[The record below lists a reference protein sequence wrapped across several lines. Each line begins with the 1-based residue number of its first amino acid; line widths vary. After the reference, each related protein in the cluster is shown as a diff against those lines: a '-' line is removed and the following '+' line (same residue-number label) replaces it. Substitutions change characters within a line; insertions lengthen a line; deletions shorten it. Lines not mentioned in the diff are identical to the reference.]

1 MRQKNAQNGHQRG
14 TNMMTTIISFG
25 VLLAFALVIFCTI
38 KWWNLRLT
46 GPTPVSLFTFIAIL
60 FTSGL
65 DVGLIMFP
73 LAFDYTLYADV
84 ATEPAYGFTNPLALE
99 FGFWGFL
106 IWAFYFL
113 TAFYFCAI
121 EPRVQFFKIPVVKLL
136 NNLVIITTCAFTG
149 ALFLIYMPYYIAEV
163 GDGETIIPAFYVICF
178 LVILVAVMSS
188 TDIKYVKV
196 LSVASTFL
204 FLALI
209 LFMWANAGMGL
220 GEFASTASNI
230 GGYFS
235 NIHKFI
241 IPLTD
246 YHEFY
251 LFWWFAWSIMIGQFT
266 SRFIGGLTTWQLLLA
281 LMVIPSIPLG
291 MWFTVLYYYHLESIP
306 TAGIANWAMT
316 IVGITFVINSFDSLI
331 RLYTDNL
338 SLTVERFGKAVYI
351 GGNTALLFVLTLLF
365 QSQWLQIQWVGTVVI
380 GMYVACLLY
389 VLLVERD
396 TLSGVDGN
404 RLPAE

>member
-1 MRQKNAQNGHQRG
+1 
-14 TNMMTTIISFG
+14 MMTSIISFG
-25 VLLAFALVIFCTI
+25 ILLAFALVIFCTI
-38 KWWNLRLT
+38 KWWNLRLI

-73 LAFDYTLYADV
+73 LAFDYPLYADV

-136 NNLVIITTCAFTG
+136 NNIVIITTCAFTG

-163 GDGETIIPAFYVICF
+163 GDGETIIPAFYIICF

-204 FLALI
+204 FLGLI
-209 LFMWANAGMGL
+209 AFMWYNAGMGL

-281 LMVIPSIPLG
+281 LLVIPSIPLG
-291 MWFTVLYYYHLESIP
+291 VWFTVLYYYHLESIP

-338 SLTVERFGKAVYI
+338 SLTVERYGKAAYI
-351 GGNTALLFVLTLLF
+351 AGNTIVLFVLTLLF

-389 VLLVERD
+389 VLLVKRD
-396 TLSGVDGN
+396 TLSGVDGH

>member
-1 MRQKNAQNGHQRG
+1 
-14 TNMMTTIISFG
+14 MMTSIISFG
-25 VLLAFALVIFCTI
+25 ILLAFALVIFCTI
-38 KWWNLRLT
+38 KWWNLRLI

-73 LAFDYTLYADV
+73 LAFDYPLYADV

-136 NNLVIITTCAFTG
+136 NNIVIITTCAFTG

-163 GDGETIIPAFYVICF
+163 GDGETIIPAFYIICF

-204 FLALI
+204 FLGLI
-209 LFMWANAGMGL
+209 AFMWYNAGMGL

-281 LMVIPSIPLG
+281 LLVIPSIPLG
-291 MWFTVLYYYHLESIP
+291 VWFTVLYYYHLESIP

-351 GGNTALLFVLTLLF
+351 GGNTIVLFVLTLLF
-365 QSQWLQIQWVGTVVI
+365 QSQWLQIQWVGTVAI

-389 VLLVERD
+389 VLLVKRD
-396 TLSGVDGN
+396 TLSGVDGH
-404 RLPAE
+404 RLPVE

>member
-1 MRQKNAQNGHQRG
+1 MPKTG
-14 TNMMTTIISFG
+14 TKEGPNMMTTIISFG

-73 LAFDYTLYADV
+73 LAFDYPLYADV

-389 VLLVERD
+389 VLLVKRD

>member
-1 MRQKNAQNGHQRG
+1 MKCPKTG
-14 TNMMTTIISFG
+14 TKEGLIMMTSIISFG
-25 VLLAFALVIFCTI
+25 ILLAFALVIFCTI
-38 KWWNLRLT
+38 KWWNLRLI

-73 LAFDYTLYADV
+73 LAFDYPLYADV

-136 NNLVIITTCAFTG
+136 NNIVIITTCAFTG

-163 GDGETIIPAFYVICF
+163 GDGETIIPAFYIICF

-204 FLALI
+204 FLGLI
-209 LFMWANAGMGL
+209 AFMWYNAGMGL

-281 LMVIPSIPLG
+281 LLVIPSIPLG

-351 GGNTALLFVLTLLF
+351 AGNTIVLFVLTLLF

-389 VLLVERD
+389 VLLVKRD
-396 TLSGVDGN
+396 TLSGVDGH

>member
-1 MRQKNAQNGHQRG
+1 
-14 TNMMTTIISFG
+14 MMTSIISFG
-25 VLLAFALVIFCTI
+25 ILLAFALVIFCTI
-38 KWWNLRLT
+38 KWWNLRLI

-73 LAFDYTLYADV
+73 LAFDYPLYADV

-136 NNLVIITTCAFTG
+136 NNIVIITTCAFTG

-163 GDGETIIPAFYVICF
+163 GDGETIIPAFYIICF

-204 FLALI
+204 FLGLI
-209 LFMWANAGMGL
+209 AFMWYNAGMGL

-281 LMVIPSIPLG
+281 LLVIPSIPLG

-306 TAGIANWAMT
+306 TAGIANWAMA

-351 GGNTALLFVLTLLF
+351 GGNTIVLFVLTLLF

-389 VLLVERD
+389 VLLVKRD
-396 TLSGVDGN
+396 TLSRVDGH

>member
-1 MRQKNAQNGHQRG
+1 ML
-14 TNMMTTIISFG
+14 TTIISFG

-38 KWWNLRLT
+38 KWWNLELT
-46 GPTPVSLFTFIAIL
+46 GPTPVGLFTFIAIL

-73 LAFDYTLYADV
+73 LAFDFPLYADV
-84 ATEPAYGFTNPLALE
+84 ATEAAYGFTNPLALE

-121 EPRVQFFKIPVVKLL
+121 EPRVGFFKIPVVKFLH
-136 NNLVIITTCAFTG
+136 NIVIITTCAFTG

-163 GDGETIIPAFYVICF
+163 GDGETILPAFYVIVF
-178 LVILVAVMSS
+178 LVILVSVMSS

-209 LFMWANAGMGL
+209 AFMWLNAGMGV
-220 GEFASTASNI
+220 GEFFDTTSNI
-230 GGYFS
+230 GGYFA
-235 NIHKFI
+235 NIHKFVV
-241 IPLTD
+241 PLTD

-266 SRFIGGLTTWQLLLA
+266 SRFIGGLKTWQLLAA
-281 LMVIPSIPLG
+281 LLVIPSIPLG
-291 MWFTVLYYYHLESIP
+291 LWFSVLYFYHLESIP

-316 IVGITFVINSFDSLI
+316 IVGITFVINSFDSLV

-338 SLTVERFGKAVYI
+338 NLTVERWGKAAYVA
-351 GGNTALLFVLTLLF
+351 GNTIALFVLTLLF

-380 GMYVACLLY
+380 GLY
-389 VLLVERD
+389 VGCLAYIAFAKPNALRGITD
-396 TLSGVDGN
+396 TTSV
-404 RLPAE
+404 PAE